1 VIEYIAEGFL
11 LVQDN
16 NDGGGKMKNF
26 ILLIIFFSLLFV
38 VPNSLYAHCD
48 TLDGPVVKDA
58 KIALQNKDV
67 TPVLKW
73 VKKDNEKEIKEA
85 FDETLAE
92 ITQNPKGKEAAE
104 MKFFSEVV
112 RIHRAG
118 EGASFE
124 GLKPAGEVEPIVK
137 AADEAIE
144 QGSIGEL
151 NKKITEGT
159 EERFNRVMA
168 TIKHKDESVEAGRE
182 YVEAYVDFIHY
193 VEKLYNVASK
203 PAGHHEHEEESGE
216 HHGN

>member
-1 VIEYIAEGFL
+1 
-11 LVQDN
+11 
-16 NDGGGKMKNF
+16 MKNL
-26 ILLIIFFSLLFV
+26 ILSISLISLLFII
-38 VPNSLYAHCD
+38 PNNIYAHCD

-73 VKKDNEKEIKEA
+73 IKAENEKDIKEL
-85 FDETLAE
+85 FNKTLAE
-92 ITQNPKGKEAAE
+92 IAHNPNNKEAAE
-104 MKFFSEVV
+104 MKFFSELV

-144 QGSIGEL
+144 KGSIGEL
-151 NKKITEGT
+151 NKTLTAGT

-168 TIKHKDESVEAGRE
+168 TIRHKDESVKAGRE
-182 YVEAYVDFIHY
+182 YVEAYVDFMHY
-193 VEKLYNVASK
+193 VEKLYSVASK
-203 PAGHHEHEEESGE
+203 PASHHEHEEEPRE
-216 HHGN
+216 AHGD

>member
-1 VIEYIAEGFL
+1 
-11 LVQDN
+11 
-16 NDGGGKMKNF
+16 MKNPA
-26 ILLIIFFSLLFV
+26 LLIIFIGVLCII
-38 VPNSLYAHCD
+38 PNSLYAHCD

-58 KIALQNKDV
+58 RIALENKDV

-73 VKKDNEKEIKEA
+73 VKKDNENEIKEA
-85 FDETLAE
+85 FNKTLAE

-104 MKFFSEVV
+104 MKLFSELV

-118 EGASFE
+118 EGAPFE
-124 GLKPAGEVEPIVK
+124 GLKPAGEVELIVK

-144 QGSIGEL
+144 KGSIGEL

-203 PAGHHEHEEESGE
+203 SAGHHEREEESGE
-216 HHGN
+216 HYGN

>member
-1 VIEYIAEGFL
+1 
-11 LVQDN
+11 
-16 NDGGGKMKNF
+16 MKNF
-26 ILLIIFFSLLFV
+26 ILGIFFISTFLV
-38 VPNSLYAHCD
+38 ASNNAYAHCD
-48 TLDGPVVKDA
+48 TLNGPVVKDA
-58 KIALQNKDV
+58 KIALENNDV

-73 VKKDNEKEIKEA
+73 VKKDSEKEIKEA
-85 FDETLAE
+85 FNKTLVE
-92 ITQNPKGKEAAE
+92 ITQNLKDKEAVE
-104 MKFFSEVV
+104 MKFFSDLV

-137 AADEAIE
+137 SADEAIE
-144 QGSIGEL
+144 KGSIGEL

-182 YVEAYVDFIHY
+182 YVEAYVDFMHY

-203 PAGHHEHEEESGE
+203 SAGHHEHEEE
-216 HHGN
+216 

>member
-1 VIEYIAEGFL
+1 MRNL
-11 LVQDN
+11 
-16 NDGGGKMKNF
+16 
-26 ILLIIFFSLLFV
+26 ILGIFFISAFLIV
-38 VPNSLYAHCD
+38 SSNAYAHCD

-58 KIALQNKDV
+58 KIALENKDV

-85 FDETLAE
+85 FNETLAE

-104 MKFFSEVV
+104 MKFFSSLV

-137 AADEAIE
+137 AADEAIAKS
-144 QGSIGEL
+144 SIGDL
-151 NKKITEGT
+151 NKKISEGT
-159 EERFNRVMA
+159 EERFNRVME
-168 TIKHKDESVEAGRE
+168 TIKHKDEGVEAGRE

-193 VEKLYNVASK
+193 VEKLYSVASK
-203 PAGHHEHEEESGE
+203 SAGHLEHEEELGE
-216 HHGN
+216 HHGD

>member
-1 VIEYIAEGFL
+1 
-11 LVQDN
+11 
-16 NDGGGKMKNF
+16 MKNL
-26 ILLIIFFSLLFV
+26 ILGIFFISAFLIAS
-38 VPNSLYAHCD
+38 NNAYAHCD

-58 KIALQNKDV
+58 RVALENKDV

-85 FDETLAE
+85 FNKTLAE
-92 ITQNPKGKEAAE
+92 IIQNPKGKEAAE
-104 MKFFSEVV
+104 MKFFSDLV

-144 QGSIGEL
+144 KGSIGEL

-159 EERFNRVMA
+159 EERFSRVMA

-203 PAGHHEHEEESGE
+203 SSGHHEYEEESGE
-216 HHGN
+216 HHEH

>member
-1 VIEYIAEGFL
+1 MRNL
-11 LVQDN
+11 
-16 NDGGGKMKNF
+16 
-26 ILLIIFFSLLFV
+26 ILLTISLSILFV
-38 VPNSLYAHCD
+38 APNSVYAHCD

-58 KIALQNKDV
+58 KIALQNKDA

-73 VKKDNEKEIKEA
+73 VKKDNEKEIKEV
-85 FDETLAE
+85 FNKTLVE

-104 MKFFSEVV
+104 LKFFSDLV

-144 QGSIGEL
+144 KGSIDEL
-151 NKKITEGT
+151 NKKITAGT
-159 EERFNRVMA
+159 EERVSRVMA

-193 VEKLYNVASK
+193 VEKLYNVASRSS
-203 PAGHHEHEEESGE
+203 GHHEHEEESKE

>member
-1 VIEYIAEGFL
+1 VFL
-11 LVQDN
+11 S
-16 NDGGGKMKNF
+16 GGGKMKNL
-26 ILLIIFFSLLFV
+26 ILSISLISLLFII
-38 VPNSLYAHCD
+38 PNNIYAHCD

-73 VKKDNEKEIKEA
+73 IKAENEKDIKEL
-85 FDETLAE
+85 FNKTLAE
-92 ITQNPKGKEAAE
+92 IAHNPNNKEAAE
-104 MKFFSEVV
+104 MKFFSELV

-144 QGSIGEL
+144 KGSIGEL
-151 NKKITEGT
+151 NKTLTAGT

-168 TIKHKDESVEAGRE
+168 TIRHKDESVEAGRE
-182 YVEAYVDFIHY
+182 YVEAYVDFMHY
-193 VEKLYNVASK
+193 VEKLYSVASK
-203 PAGHHEHEEESGE
+203 PASHHEHEEEPRE
-216 HHGN
+216 AHGD

>member
-1 VIEYIAEGFL
+1 
-11 LVQDN
+11 
-16 NDGGGKMKNF
+16 MKNLILGIFF
-26 ILLIIFFSLLFV
+26 ILIFIVAS
-38 VPNSLYAHCD
+38 NNAYAHCD

-58 KIALQNKDV
+58 KIALENKDV

-85 FDETLAE
+85 FDKTLAE
-92 ITQNPKGKEAAE
+92 ITQNPKDKEAAE
-104 MKFFSEVV
+104 MKFFSDLV

-144 QGSIGEL
+144 KGSIGEL

-168 TIKHKDESVEAGRE
+168 AIKQKDESVEAGRE

-203 PAGHHEHEEESGE
+203 SVGRNEHEEEPGE
-216 HHGN
+216 HHGD

>member
-1 VIEYIAEGFL
+1 
-11 LVQDN
+11 
-16 NDGGGKMKNF
+16 MKNL
-26 ILLIIFFSLLFV
+26 ILGIIFISVFLIAS
-38 VPNSLYAHCD
+38 NNAYAHCD

-58 KIALQNKDV
+58 KVALENKDV

-73 VKKDNEKEIKEA
+73 VKKDNEEEIKAA
-85 FDETLAE
+85 FNKTLAE
-92 ITQNPKGKEAAE
+92 ITQSPKDKEAAE
-104 MKFFSEVV
+104 MKFFSSLV

-144 QGSIGEL
+144 KGSIGEL

-203 PAGHHEHEEESGE
+203 SAGHHEHEEESGE
-216 HHGN
+216 HHGH

>member
-1 VIEYIAEGFL
+1 VFL
-11 LVQDN
+11 S
-16 NDGGGKMKNF
+16 GGGKMKNL
-26 ILLIIFFSLLFV
+26 ILSISLISLLFII
-38 VPNSLYAHCD
+38 PNNIYAHCD

-73 VKKDNEKEIKEA
+73 IKAENEKDIKEL
-85 FDETLAE
+85 FNKTLAE
-92 ITQNPKGKEAAE
+92 IAHNPNNKEAAE
-104 MKFFSEVV
+104 MKFFSELV

-144 QGSIGEL
+144 KGSIGEL
-151 NKKITEGT
+151 NKTLTAGT

-168 TIKHKDESVEAGRE
+168 TIRHKDESVKAGRE
-182 YVEAYVDFIHY
+182 YVEAYVDFMHY
-193 VEKLYNVASK
+193 VEKLYSVASK
-203 PAGHHEHEEESGE
+203 PASHHEHEEEPRE
-216 HHGN
+216 AHGD